1 MDQVLQD
8 RIIAPNT
15 NMDGV
20 ISELDNIMGKGW
32 GSKMASPAPP
42 PISGGKIP
50 MLTRKGFIDITTVE
64 TLGTPSTM

>member
-1 MDQVLQD
+1 
-8 RIIAPNT
+8 
-15 NMDGV
+15 MDGV